1 MWVCVHECSYP
12 QKTEEGIRLS
22 GAGVIGLLS
31 VHCELNFC
39 SVKEQCALKYWALSS
54 GTSIITFS
62 HVSTRKYQ
70 YDNTCYRC
78 IHVILFDQTSHQFF
92 SEQVC
97 TTSGSITQNSQPPQ
111 MSYFLFLMLW
121 LQSSDKSY
129 LREKGLIRADASLR
143 CHPLGQGNHKVR
155 KLEEGG
161 HVTST
166 EKWRALHRYML
177 R

>member
-12 QKTEEGIRLS
+12 QKTEEGIRLP

-39 SVKEQCALKYWALSS
+39 SVQEQCALKYWTLSS

-62 HVSTRKYQ
+62 HVLTRKYQ
-70 YDNTCYRC
+70 YANACYRC
-78 IHVILFDQTSHQFF
+78 IHVTLFDQTSHPL
-92 SEQVC
+92 
-97 TTSGSITQNSQPPQ
+97 GSITQDSQPPQ

-129 LREKGLIRADASLR
+129 LREKGLIRADASSR

-166 EKWRALHRYML
+166 EKWKALHRYML